1 MLPGRTYT
9 AEQILRIVRQR
20 WWMLALPLVVGIV
33 GGTLAYRWLPVKYRS
48 ETLIM
53 VIPQRIPDAYVKS
66 TVSANVEDRL
76 RSVSEQI
83 LSRSRLERIIQDFDL
98 YPKERRAGA
107 LEDVLLRMTND
118 IDVKLQPNETSF
130 RVAYTSPAPAVAQQV
145 TARLADLFIKENVRD
160 RESLADDTSNFLNSQ
175 LRGVESAAGRPG
187 EEARGISPPLRRA
200 AAVAAGEQSSVDSE
214 CPDAA
219 AVAQRDHEPR
229 ARTPVADR
237 APARRCPD
245 PSPEIVLPG
254 AVAADGAAPVSKA
267 QQMES
272 ARARLDAL
280 KQRYTADHPDVL
292 AQEQAIRDLQA
303 SVEEEASQPA
313 PRAGAARSTA
323 ELARQKKVGDFQA
336 EIAVIDRQLANAQS
350 EENRLKQVMADVSG
364 KIASVPTRESE
375 LVELTRDYAT
385 LQENYTSLLQ
395 KRSNATLAAN
405 LEKRQIGEQF
415 KILDPAS
422 RPERPANEKQRLL
435 ALAGGPIGGLG
446 LGVLLIGLLEYRD
459 PSFRN
464 EDDVLRV
471 LSLPV
476 LALVPV
482 MKEHAGSRAAK
493 RHRGAATIAM
503 VMIAAAG
510 SSGRLPGSLRI
521 AHVSRVLRPSRAPVR
536 ADLEPE
542 IPVPHEP
549 TSGGAEQSA
558 VRLVLGQGGDRA
570 DRRGGHRQDH
580 VDSGGPLVG
589 TLPAR
594 ARGLGQQSRPDPA
607 RVPGAAGPQP
617 EFELERVPIEDGPA
631 RGTGDRA
638 A

>member
-1 MLPGRTYT
+1 
-9 AEQILRIVRQR
+9 
-20 WWMLALPLVVGIV
+20 MLALPLAIGVGA
-33 GGTLAYRWLPVKYRS
+33 GAAAYRWLPVKYRS

-53 VIPQRIPDAYVKS
+53 VVPQRIPDAYVQS

-130 RVAYTSPAPAVAQQV
+130 RVAYTSPAPVIAQQV
-145 TARLADLFIKENVRD
+145 TERLAALFIEENVRD
-160 RESLADDTSNFLNSQ
+160 RENLADDTNKFLDSQ
-175 LRGVESAAGRPG
+175 LQESKQQLLAQEKKLEEYRRRYAGQLPSQL
-187 EEARGISPPLRRA
+187 ESNL
-200 AAVAAGEQSSVDSE
+200 QSIQNAQMQLQSLSE
-214 CPDAA
+214 TMN
-219 AVAQRDHEPR
+219 R
-229 ARTPVADR
+229 ARERRLLIERQLAD
-237 APARRCPD
+237 AQVLP
-245 PSPEIVLPG
+245 PEIVLPG
-254 AVAADGAAPVSKA
+254 GGAADGAAPVSKA

-303 SVEEEASQPA
+303 AVEEEASQPA

-336 EIAVIDRQLANAQS
+336 EIAVIDRQIANAQA
-350 EENRLKQVMADVSG
+350 EENRLKQMMGDISG

-385 LQENYTSLLQ
+385 LQENYTTLLQ

-446 LGVLLIGLLEYRD
+446 IGVLLIGLLEYRD
-459 PSFRN
+459 PSFRD

-482 MKEHAGSRAAK
+482 LGDGPESSRPD
-493 RHRGAATIAM
+493 RRRLRGTI
-503 VMIAAAG
+503 
-510 SSGRLPGSLRI
+510 GSL
-521 AHVSRVLRPSRAPVR
+521 
-536 ADLEPE
+536 
-542 IPVPHEP
+542 
-549 TSGGAEQSA
+549 
-558 VRLVLGQGGDRA
+558 LVLG
-570 DRRGGHRQDH
+570 
-580 VDSGGPLVG
+580 SI
-589 TLPAR
+589 
-594 ARGLGQQSRPDPA
+594 A
-607 RVPGAAGPQP
+607 RVATTFLG
-617 EFELERVPIEDGPA
+617 
-631 RGTGDRA
+631 
-638 A
+638 

>member
-1 MLPGRTYT
+1 VLPGRTYT

-53 VIPQRIPDAYVKS
+53 VIPQRIPDAYVQS

-175 LRGVESAAGRPG
+175 L
-187 EEARGISPPLRRA
+187 EASKAQL
-200 AAVAAGEQSSVDSE
+200 
-214 CPDAA
+214 
-219 AVAQRDHEPR
+219 VAQEKKLEEYRRRYAGQLPSQLESNLQSIQNAQMQLQSLNETMNR
-229 ARTPVADR
+229 ARERRLLIERQLAD
-237 APARRCPD
+237 AQTLP
-245 PSPEIVLPG
+245 PEIVLPG

-292 AQEQAIRDLQA
+292 AQEQAIRDLQGA
-303 SVEEEASQPA
+303 VEEEASQPA

-336 EIAVIDRQLANAQS
+336 EIAVIDRQLANAQA

-482 MKEHAGSRAAK
+482 MKEHAGSRATK

-510 SSGRLPGSLRI
+510 F
-521 AHVSRVLRPSRAPVR
+521 PV
-536 ADLEPE
+536 AL
-542 IPVPHEP
+542 
-549 TSGGAEQSA
+549 
-558 VRLVLGQGGDRA
+558 LVLSA
-570 DRRGGHRQDH
+570 
-580 VDSGGPLVG
+580 
-589 TLPAR
+589 
-594 ARGLGQQSRPDPA
+594 
-607 RVPGAAGPQP
+607 
-617 EFELERVPIEDGPA
+617 
-631 RGTGDRA
+631 
-638 A
+638 